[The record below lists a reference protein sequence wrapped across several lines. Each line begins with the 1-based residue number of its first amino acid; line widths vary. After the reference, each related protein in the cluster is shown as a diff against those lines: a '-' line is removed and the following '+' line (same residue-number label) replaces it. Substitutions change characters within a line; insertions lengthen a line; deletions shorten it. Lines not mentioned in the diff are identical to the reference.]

1 MEESEIKRIELLRDL
16 YKDSFEVIEK
26 RLKFGH
32 EDHSNKRKAAK

>member
-26 RLKFGH
+26 RFKVRPRGY
-32 EDHSNKRKAAK
+32 SNKRKGC